1 MRAYDAAGDRALALR
16 QFHRC
21 RALIRQRLGVEPSP
35 ETRTLFA
42 SLL

>member
-1 MRAYDAAGDRALALR
+1 MRAHVAIGDRALALR

-21 RALIRQRLGVEPSP
+21 RALLRQRLGTEPSP
-35 ETRTLFA
+35 ETRALFA